1 MDSQSLKPW
10 QAKRIA
16 AVVRPAAGYL
26 HRLQRRM
33 EGRGFPPGDKLYQ
46 LVLRASDAVQALYV
60 ELNDLGCTGGVGR
73 PSRPGCGDDAHDAPA
88 KNCRGPFPD
97 AIH

>member
-60 ELNDLGCTGGVGR
+60 ELNYLSCTSGVGR
-73 PSRPGCGDDAHDAPA
+73 PPRPALSMDAAESLP
-88 KNCRGPFPD
+88 NRFCNRRTTG
-97 AIH
+97 